1 MQISIADLEELE
13 QYIATLATRVN
24 GIASYMYLGQ
34 GEEFNDAI
42 QAYYN
47 NKYDAEVGGITLFFA
62 IFESYSKDSGSN
74 QSLAPIYC
82 QACILMKADPKEA
95 RQTLI
100 ARNTTWKTSLK
111 LIGRIEKDMEDS
123 RFMPANKRIRI
134 EVNQDKLIPLERVAN
149 VDAWGWGAE
158 LVFTIPVNSIK
169 FA

>member
-13 QYIATLATRVN
+13 QYMATLATRVD

-62 IFESYSKDSGSN
+62 IFESSGKA
-74 QSLAPIYC
+74 LAPIYC
-82 QACILMKADPKEA
+82 QACILIKADPKEA

-100 ARNTTWKTSLK
+100 ARNTTWKAALK
-111 LIGRIEKDMEDS
+111 LIGKIEKDMEDS
-123 RFMPANKRIRI
+123 RFMPATKRVHI